1 MPPEFTFM
9 SPDDILQQ
17 SAVIIRDTIQ
27 CGPVPISRTTRAM
40 DVRGWDSLSHTMI
53 LMNLEDGFGVQLPMD
68 RVLRLGTVGDLVDL
82 IAELKTA
89 TSA

>member
-1 MPPEFTFM
+1 M
-9 SPDDILQQ
+9 SPDEILQQ

-27 CGPVPISRTTRAM
+27 CGPVSISRATRAM

-53 LMNLEDGFGVQLPMD
+53 LMNLEDGFGVELPMD

>member
-1 MPPEFTFM
+1 MTSEAIFSQT
-9 SPDDILQQ
+9 
-17 SAVIIRDTIQ
+17 ATIIRDTIQ

-53 LMNLEDGFGVQLPMD
+53 LMNLEEGFGIQLQMD

-82 IAELKTA
+82 IAELKA
-89 TSA
+89 SAST